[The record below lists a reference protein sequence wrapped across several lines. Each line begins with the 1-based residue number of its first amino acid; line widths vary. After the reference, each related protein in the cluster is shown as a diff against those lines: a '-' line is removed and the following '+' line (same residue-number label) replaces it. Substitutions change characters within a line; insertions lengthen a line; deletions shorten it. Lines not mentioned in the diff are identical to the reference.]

1 MYASNLVSSVC
12 KKIIKPYFPTPT
24 SLRCHKLSYLDQM
37 VGGIYEP
44 FAFLYPKM
52 SDTWSD
58 KPSNVISEHLENS
71 LSKVLSHYY
80 PFAGKL
86 NENISVDCNDRGVEF
101 FTTKIDCPMAKIL
114 KDPYSD
120 KEDLVYPKGIPCTY
134 SYEGSLAVV
143 QLSYFNC
150 GGIAVSVCL
159 THKIGDGYTIAN
171 FIRDWATIARNP
183 SSKIQSPQFNAASIY
198 PPTKDMANLPEV
210 VPKGEECSSK
220 SFTFSSSKLA
230 ALRDMV
236 ISNSEVQNPT
246 TTEIVSAFIYLR
258 AMATKKKTSGSICP
272 SALVHAVSLRP
283 PLPKTLMGNIGSFFS
298 ILTTEE
304 KEMDLPKVVGK
315 LRAAKEELRQKYK
328 NAKTDEFLPITIE
341 LYKEANNSFFNN
353 SCYDIYRF
361 SSISKFPIYDIDFG
375 WGKPEKVSFVSNGP
389 VKNMFLLI
397 DNKSRDGMEVITYMK
412 EQDMSAFERDEEL
425 LEFTSPSN

>member
-37 VGGIYEP
+37 VAGIYEP
-44 FAFLYPKM
+44 LALFYPKL

-101 FTTKIDCPMAKIL
+101 FTTKIDCPMSKIL

-134 SYEGSLAVV
+134 SYDGSLAVV
-143 QLSYFNC
+143 QLSHFNC
-150 GGIAVSVCL
+150 GGIAVSACL
-159 THKIGDGYTIAN
+159 THKIGDGYTVAN
-171 FIRDWATIARNP
+171 FIHDWATIARNP

-198 PPTKDMANLPEV
+198 PPTKDMANLPEI

-220 SFTFSSSKLA
+220 SFAFSSSKIASLKA
-230 ALRDMV
+230 MV
-236 ISNSEVQNPT
+236 INNSEVQNPT
-246 TTEIVSAFIYLR
+246 TTEIVSAFIYQR
-258 AMATKKKTSGSICP
+258 AMATKKEDFWFDLSIRISPCCE
-272 SALVHAVSLRP
+272 
-283 PLPKTLMGNIGSFFS
+283 
-298 ILTTEE
+298 LTTSIAD
-304 KEMDLPKVVGK
+304 KFNGK
-315 LRAAKEELRQKYK
+315 YWF
-328 NAKTDEFLPITIE
+328 FLFYI
-341 LYKEANNSFFNN
+341 NNRRERDGSTK
-353 SCYDIYRF
+353 SGWF

-375 WGKPEKVSFVSNGP
+375 WGKPEKVSLVSNGP
-389 VKNMFLLI
+389 VKNMFLLM
-397 DNKSRDGMEVITYMK
+397 DNKSRDGMEVVTYMK
-412 EQDMSAFERDEEL
+412 EQDMSALEKDEEL
-425 LEFTSPSN
+425 LEFASPNS